1 MNELLAWLKRRR
13 RLSFIRGGFCPLS
26 DDMECIAPWFRW
38 PSKDICARTPEFVAS
53 KKAIACVSG
62 PLPTIIGWSS
72 GCYPRKPRRRS
83 LRVLRSR

>member
-38 PSKDICARTPEFVAS
+38 PSKNICARTPEFVAS

-72 GCYPRKPRRRS
+72 DCYPRKPRRRS